1 MGRENFKMFVMT
13 AKVSKTRI
21 AAVFVLLIAL
31 VVLLVML
38 FVGKGQ
44 AESAVPAGDSSD
56 ARLSFLTGYGWEVNA
71 DPVRTQQ
78 VTIPQN
84 EENQTFQRYN
94 ELQKSMG
101 YDLTAY
107 AGKTATRYVYELL
120 NYPDAAGPAYA
131 TLFVCEGQIIGGD
144 VTDTGPG
151 GKMSGFQM
159 PQ

>member
-1 MGRENFKMFVMT
+1 MFVMT

-21 AAVFVLLIAL
+21 AAIVVLLIAL

-38 FVGKGQ
+38 LAGKDQLQPEAAAQTGQ
-44 AESAVPAGDSSD
+44 SND
-56 ARLSFLTGYGWEVNA
+56 ARLSFLTGYGWQVTA

-78 VTIPQN
+78 VTIPTD
-84 EENQTFQRYN
+84 EENETFNRYN

-101 YDLTAY
+101 YDLTRY

-120 NYPDAAGPAYA
+120 NYPEAAGPVYA
-131 TLFVCEGQIIGGD
+131 TLFVLDGQIIGGD

-159 PQ
+159 PN

>member
-1 MGRENFKMFVMT
+1 MFVMT

-21 AAVFVLLIAL
+21 AAIFVLLIAL

-44 AESAVPAGDSSD
+44 AQPENIAPAGDSSD
-56 ARLSFLTGYGWEVNA
+56 ARLSFLTGYGWELNT

-78 VTIPQN
+78 VTIPQDAEN
-84 EENQTFQRYN
+84 ETFNRYN

-101 YDLTAY
+101 FDLTAY

-120 NYPDAAGPAYA
+120 NYPEAAGPVYA
-131 TLFVCEGQIIGGD
+131 TLFVCDGQIIGGD